1 MSGGEYI
8 HKLKTSQKWA
18 AIIRPFK
25 RVMSSS
31 VPWWQHNNKRYG
43 LWWRIANVAAA
54 LLILGTISFP
64 ILQHVIESRA
74 YHLSPDTLKLVGKTD
89 DKLAKKLTYNSGS
102 QIYQFNKDVIPS
114 SDSALATMQAQIGG
128 TKGAAKN
135 LYAVDVAV
143 DGSKGVT
150 YYDANSGL
158 SFSMVPE
165 YSIGSGKNIDGHIV
179 YPLNGDAQAIYTLKN
194 NGLKEDIVV
203 NKSNTDTL
211 SFSYKLDLP
220 NTLQMKAIPNSGGAV
235 GVYSADQS
243 LYGNVNYGSDADKAA
258 VQKAR
263 ENAQKNYLVF
273 GLPSPVIKNIDG
285 KAVGNARFVLAG
297 NTLTVVAS
305 GLKGQRLPVS
315 IDPSVVV
322 TSTTDFQ
329 YGGNDDGN
337 ISFATSGQATR
348 AGLTGGSIGPWST
361 TTPSLPGVQYAMGF
375 VTYNNYLYVI
385 PGFVTATTYY
395 THISSDGTLDGWN
408 TTNSPITKRSYLG
421 AAAYNG
427 YMYAWGGY
435 DSANSVATNSVEY
448 ARINT
453 DGTLGSWQTTGTM
466 YTAVCRAANVV
477 QGGYLYAMGGS
488 TSPTSSCGNTSTG
501 VVNTVQYA
509 PINADGTVGTWATTT
524 ALNYGTSGQIMGAL
538 AAAYNGYVYV
548 MGGSD
553 GPVSTQYSNVQYAP
567 INADGT
573 LGTWVA
579 TTSML
584 STNYRGG
591 FTIYD
596 GYIYTV
602 SDQNSSTTVRYAPI
616 NASGAV
622 GTWRATTSIT
632 NGRWGGGL
640 VGYNGNLYF
649 AGGSGSAEVNIAKI
663 NPAGQPSS
671 FSTTATTFTTARAL
685 SCSVAYN
692 GYLYTIGGSTSD
704 SYSNNITTVRY
715 AALDPNTGQTG
726 TWGTATALPTA
737 TGSAG
742 CIAYNGYIYLVGGF
756 TGTGTGSGSNIV
768 RAVPINANGTLG
780 SWSTKSSSGLS
791 SILPR
796 LFIYSAGGNV
806 YLYALT
812 VDYSG
817 TGYDVMRATITNA
830 TTGTIGSWTGQDS
843 SLPALNAR
851 AFAQVGNHL
860 YAMGGTD
867 GTNHMATVYYTTI
880 ASDGS
885 VANWQATAS
894 LNTAISF
901 SAGVAVNGC
910 IYNVGGEDNSGALA
924 TVQYACPSADGTIST
939 WYNAPNLSTA
949 TTDMG
954 IATYNGYIYGVGG
967 YTNAVTNNTQF
978 AYVDNGGAGN
988 TNSTGALG
996 TTTSFTTVR
1005 RGHVALA
1012 YNGRLYIVGGL
1023 SGGSYLNDVQYAT
1036 INSDGTIGSWATTSS
1051 FSGARSFH
1059 GAVAYNGYMYIAGGY
1074 NSTTSTYYN
1083 DSQYAKINA
1092 DGTLGAWTTTTS
1104 FTTGR
1109 NNLSMVAYRGNVYVL
1124 GGYDGTNAYN
1134 DVRYAAINTDGSLG
1148 SWTATSSFRT
1158 ARSSATAQI
1167 YNGYMYIAGGGTG
1180 AVYSDVQYAP
1190 INNDGTLGT
1199 WVDTTSFNLPRQQLS
1214 SAIYGGFF
1222 YIFGGANKTPTYF
1235 NDVQYAQI
1243 NSNGTLGP
1251 WLTSNSTIATARSYS
1266 SAVAYQGTM
1275 YLTGGYNGTTSYSD
1289 VEYTSINA
1297 AARIGHYSKLID
1309 FGAVVNIKSITY
1321 NGTMPSTLSPGVS
1334 PVTYRSA
1341 ASNGVFNAT
1350 TAYSNVATS
1359 ASSCDTASNSYTRYL
1374 FISILL
1380 DDSTGGGLN
1389 GGFPDASGTN
1399 ANVTDITVTYSPVHV
1414 PPNIRLRAG
1423 QSLQLGSLTPLDT
1436 CYP

>member
-1 MSGGEYI
+1 MNRVDIYI
-8 HKLKTSQKWA
+8 HKTDYLLHA
-18 AIIRPFK
+18 ARH
-25 RVMSSS
+25 RGRLGLRAVRR
-31 VPWWQHNNKRYG
+31 WGRRNDHRYG
-43 LWWRIANVAAA
+43 IWWRIANGVVAALMLCLVA
-54 LLILGTISFP
+54 LP
-64 ILQHVIESRA
+64 IAQHAIENSA
-74 YHLSPDTLKLVGKTD
+74 YRLSADTLKLVGATD
-89 DKLAKKLTYNSGS
+89 QKLAKKLTYDSSS
-102 QIYQFNKDVIPS
+102 QSYQFNKEVIQS
-114 SDSALATMQAQIGG
+114 SNAIPAAMQAQIGASSG
-128 TKGAAKN
+128 SKSDKS
-135 LYAVDVAV
+135 LYAVTVPTE
-143 DGSKGVT
+143 GRKGVT

-158 SFSMVPE
+158 SFRMSPE
-165 YSIGSGKNIDGHIV
+165 FSIGTGKNVDGHLV
-179 YPLNGDAQAIYTLKN
+179 YVLDNGAQAVYTLKN
-194 NGLKEDIVV
+194 NGLKEDIVLQ
-203 NKSNTDTL
+203 KTAKDTV
-211 SFSYKLDLP
+211 SFSYRLDLP
-220 NTLQMKAIPNSGGAV
+220 KTLEMKTIPNSNGAV
-235 GVYSADQS
+235 GVYSADPS
-243 LYGNVNYGSDADKAA
+243 LYGDINYGSDTDKTA

-263 ENAQKNYLVF
+263 ENGEKNYLVF
-273 GLPSPVIKNIDG
+273 GLPSPVIKNVDG
-285 KAVGNARFVLAG
+285 KSVGSARFVLTN
-297 NTLTVVAS
+297 NTLAVVAS
-305 GLKGQRLPVS
+305 GLKAQRTPVS

-348 AGLTGGSIGPWST
+348 AGVTGGSIGAWST
-361 TTPSLPGVQYAMGF
+361 GPTLVGTQYVMGYA
-375 VTYNNYLYVI
+375 TYNNYLYTISGIGGTGV
-385 PGFVTATTYY
+385 ARY
-395 THISSDGTLDGWN
+395 THIASNGTLDGWASTNVLN
-408 TTNSPITKRSYLG
+408 TDRSYAG
-421 AAAYNG
+421 MTAYNG
-427 YMYAWGGY
+427 YMYVWGGY
-435 DSANSVATNSVEY
+435 STSESAATNMVEY
-448 ARINT
+448 ARINA
-453 DGTLGSWQTTGTM
+453 DGTLGSWQLTSAM
-466 YTAVCRAANVV
+466 VTAVCRAAYASYD
-477 QGGYLYAMGGS
+477 GYLYAFGGS
-488 TSPTSSCGNTSTG
+488 TTPTSNCGNTSTG
-501 VVNTVQYA
+501 VISTVQYA
-509 PINADGTVGTWATTT
+509 PLKADGSVGTWSTTT
-524 ALNYGTSGQIMGAL
+524 NIGYGASGAMSPMAGVC
-538 AAAYNGYVYV
+538 NGYMYL
-548 MGGSD
+548 MGGASAS
-553 GPVSTQYSNVQYAP
+553 VSTLYTDVQYAH
-567 INADGT
+567 INSDGT
-573 LGTWVA
+573 LGSWVA
-579 TTSML
+579 TTNLPS
-584 STNYRGG
+584 SNYRGG

-596 GYIYTV
+596 NYIYIA
-602 SDQNSSTTVRYAPI
+602 SDQNSSTNVRYAPI
-616 NASGAV
+616 YASGKV
-622 GTWRATTSIT
+622 GTWQATTPLST
-632 NGRWGGGL
+632 GRWGAGL
-640 VGYNGNLYF
+640 VGYNGYLYL
-649 AGGSGSAEVNIAKI
+649 AGGSGSNEVDIAKV
-663 NPAGQPSS
+663 NPAGQPLG
-671 FSTTATTFTTARAL
+671 FATTSTTFSTARAL

-692 GYLYTIGGSTSD
+692 GYLYAIGGSTSD

-715 AALDPNTGQTG
+715 VSLDATTGQTG
-726 TWGTATALPTA
+726 TWGTTTALPTA

-742 CIAYNGYIYLVGGF
+742 CIAYDGYIYLVGGF
-756 TGTGTGSGSNIV
+756 TGTGTGSSSNIV

-796 LFIYSAGGNV
+796 LFIYNAGGSV

-817 TGYDVMRATITNA
+817 TGYDIMRATITGA

-851 AFAQVGNHL
+851 AFAQVGNYL

-867 GTNHMATVYYTTI
+867 GTNHTTAVYYTTI

-885 VANWQATAS
+885 VAGWQTTAS

-901 SAGVAVNGC
+901 SAGTTVNGC
-910 IYNVGGEDNSGALA
+910 IYNVGGEDNTGTLA
-924 TVQYACPSADGTIST
+924 IVQYACPNANGTIST

-967 YTNAVTNNTQF
+967 YTSAVTNNTQF

-1012 YNGRLYIVGGL
+1012 YDGRLYIVGGL
-1023 SGGSYLNDVQYAT
+1023 SGGTWLNDVQYAT

-1051 FSGARSFH
+1051 FSGARSYH

-1092 DGTLGAWTTTTS
+1092 DGTLGAWATTTS

-1134 DVRYAAINTDGSLG
+1134 DVQYAAINTDGSLG

-1180 AVYSDVQYAP
+1180 TVYSDVQYAP

-1222 YIFGGANKTPTYF
+1222 YIFGGANKKPTYF
-1235 NDVQYAQI
+1235 NDIQYAPI

-1251 WLTSNSTIATARSYS
+1251 WLTSSSTIATARSYS

-1275 YLTGGYNGTTSYSD
+1275 YLTGGYNGTTSYDD

-1297 AARIGHYSKLID
+1297 AARVGHYSKLID

-1359 ASSCDTASNSYTRYL
+1359 ASSCDTASSSYTRYL

-1399 ANVTDITVTYSPVHV
+1399 ANVTDITITYSPVHV
-1414 PPNIRLRAG
+1414 TPDVRLRAG
-1423 QSLQLGSLTPLDT
+1423 QSLQMGNLTPLDT